1 MPNNSTPSL
10 HTPQI
15 ALAIYGNRLTGF
27 ESICQLNNPPE
38 ALPHMSYGG
47 LDANPYYVIIHTT
60 ANYTQFTLVQNGV
73 MGYGASRRGFLKM
86 AICLPHGWRPKEG
99 RAPIDLL
106 LEVRQRFTEHYMTP
120 VQGATAG
127 FRFKETTDCGQE
139 FARLLAEWPL
149 EAHPAP
155 NRPMKGQDTGL
166 LLLEKGKWADLS
178 RDVYYPEFEAYR
190 EVIVA
195 EKGIPNHSENPA
207 LIASTQLINNTKI
220 QVPRRPTY
228 KLFVNGEER
237 PWLVAN
243 HYSQP
248 CRLTQA
254 NFDVRCFDADVLDFC
269 LNDLL
274 AGKMVPGVKLDA
286 AGERVDCTISLR
298 PKTKTYSVILDGLG
312 KQADIALFMSG
323 LRIALPNGRSVTV
336 NKKSDGTYAFSLTGE
351 DIVAALR
358 ISCSDGHFSIGRC
371 RADDKDKYW
380 ISVTRKPEPQ
390 PQPLPQS
397 NAKSAKQL
405 VLVFAKKEDCYYDVR
420 LSCAGQKLSGH
431 YSPRDKRLCVD
442 IPGNW
447 NGQVKIRVGLVDG
460 KNYWTGTQ
468 PLNVEGPTEVSLQ
481 SLTPMF
487 PNFWKLH
494 EKLLSVMILLL
505 VAFLLG
511 GICGWFVRGSGLGTA
526 NGVPADSTK
535 TNSGS
540 DTVSSEMT
548 YYTLEAEND
557 MRKALEDK
565 NLTFAEVNGMDSS
578 KVLDEGLKHLI
589 YAYQAFASAVEQHL
603 YDDAKSLARQLNG
616 THKRLFEKYAS
627 WVKDAQTVFEQN
639 RWTGFADIQKTIDE
653 EEDKK
658 KADKERAASQ
668 PQHRETNTSTEQ
680 KGKGGDQP
688 GSGVPPTGKQR

>member
-47 LDANPYYVIIHTT
+47 LDANPYYVILHTT

-73 MGYGASRRGFLKM
+73 MAYGASRRGFLKM
-86 AICLPHGWRPKEG
+86 AIFLPHGWRPKEG

-106 LEVRQRFTEHYMTP
+106 LEVRQRFTDHYMTP

-139 FARLLAEWPL
+139 FAQLLAEWKL

-195 EKGIPNHSENPA
+195 ETGTPSHSENPA

-228 KLFVNGEER
+228 KLFVNGLGT
-237 PWLVAN
+237 PWPVADP
-243 HYSQP
+243 YSQP

-254 NFDVRCFDADVLDFC
+254 NFDVRCFDTDVLDFC
-269 LNDLL
+269 LKDLL
-274 AGKMVPGVKLDA
+274 AGKVVPGVKLDVA
-286 AGERVDCTISLR
+286 EERIDCTISLH

-323 LRIALPNGRSVTV
+323 LRIALPDGRLVTV
-336 NKKSDGTYAFSLTGE
+336 NKKSDGTYAFSLTGN

-390 PQPLPQS
+390 PQPRPQP
-397 NAKSAKQL
+397 NAKSVKQL

-420 LSCAGQKLSGH
+420 LSCAGQELSGC
-431 YSPRDKRLCVD
+431 YRPRDKRLCVD
-442 IPGNW
+442 IPEYW
-447 NGQVKIRVGLVDG
+447 SGQVKINVGLKDR
-460 KNYWTGTQ
+460 KNYRTGSQ
-468 PLNVEGPTEVSLQ
+468 YLKPEGPTEVSLQ

-487 PNFWKLH
+487 PIFWELHVKLP
-494 EKLLSVMILLL
+494 KVMIILL

-511 GICGWFVRGSGLGTA
+511 GICGWFVRGGSSGTA

-535 TNSGS
+535 TNSS
-540 DTVSSEMT
+540 LDMVL
-548 YYTLEAEND
+548 YYTPEEVKY
-557 MRKALEDK
+557 MRKVLDDK
-565 NLTFAEVNGMDSS
+565 DLTFAKVNDMDPS
-578 KVLDEGLKHLI
+578 KVQDEGLRQLI

-616 THKRLFEKYAS
+616 THKRLFEKYDR

-639 RWTGFADIQKTIDE
+639 RWSGFADIQKTIDE
-653 EEDKK
+653 EEEKK
-658 KADKERAASQ
+658 KADKERAAFQ
-668 PQHRETNTSTEQ
+668 PKHQGDKTSIQPEG
-680 KGKGGDQP
+680 KKGG
-688 GSGVPPTGKQR
+688 SGPKTKDPTGTVR